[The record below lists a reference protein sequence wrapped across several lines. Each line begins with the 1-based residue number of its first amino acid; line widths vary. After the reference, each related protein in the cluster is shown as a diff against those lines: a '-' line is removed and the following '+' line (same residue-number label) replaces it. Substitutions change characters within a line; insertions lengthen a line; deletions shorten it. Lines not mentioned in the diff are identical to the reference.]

1 MLFQVYL
8 AVARLPSLSLAV
20 LESVSVLLF
29 FGQEAIALR
38 EVLPLLRGDE
48 GDTDAE
54 ERGSYSSGGQGYPH
68 AFR

>member
-1 MLFQVYL
+1 MAF
-8 AVARLPSLSLAV
+8 ALP
-20 LESVSVLLF
+20 F
-29 FGQEAIALR
+29 FRQEAIALR

-54 ERGSYSSGGQGYPH
+54 ERGSYSGGGQGHPH